1 MKAVYAIVL
10 AVLCVGCGSKE
21 PIDVYRDMLAA
32 AEVGYEDGFVK
43 GFSKKS
49 QATVR
54 ALLRLSDAYG
64 YGREN
69 PLNIIMRPKTTD
81 AVSQKIKGDVAIV
94 RISRKK
100 RRPQSVLFVKDKD
113 SGGAWRVDLS
123 EHEEFVKKKTLE
135 RYLQSREKR
144 RKKKNASRKPRRKN
158 RK

>member
-1 MKAVYAIVL
+1 MKTVFAILL
-10 AVLCVGCGSKE
+10 AALCLGCGSKE

-32 AEVGYEDGFVK
+32 AEVGYEDGFVD
-43 GFSKKS
+43 GFSKRS

-64 YGREN
+64 YSREN

-100 RRPQSVLFVKDKD
+100 RRAQAVLFMKDKD

-123 EHEEFVKKKTLE
+123 EHEEFVKNKTFE
-135 RYLQSREKR
+135 RYLKSREKR
-144 RKKKNASRKPRRKN
+144 EKKRKARKLKRKN